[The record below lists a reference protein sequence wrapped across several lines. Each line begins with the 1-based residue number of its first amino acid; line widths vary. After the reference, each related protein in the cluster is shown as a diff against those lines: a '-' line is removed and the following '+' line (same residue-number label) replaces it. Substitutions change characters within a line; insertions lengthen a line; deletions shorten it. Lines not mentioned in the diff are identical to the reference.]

1 MRKTVKE
8 RYGEALSKALTELR
22 EIKAQLE
29 ASGNTSNTVTA
40 AEKWKQHTAELI
52 ERFGLPEEI
61 RFFNIQRQCGEDST
75 TGGFTEAVGAYDEML
90 VRVLQA
96 LPESDIKRG
105 YDEEVERPLSA
116 IDDLLGQI
124 GDLYRL
130 ATTGQRISA
139 QTAVDGLERWI
150 DRAYKILKHIVGEDE
165 AGQLY
170 SMRNEHGSIEYQVAT
185 YVTYLRDLKEE
196 IEKYPEQV
204 LAQEQSTETPSNNG
218 EPAPDALSIVE
229 QILSRFHAAVIQL
242 RHRHADRQT
251 LDVKDE
257 YDVQDLLHV
266 LLRTRFDDIR
276 AEEVSPS
283 YAGGSSRTDFV
294 VKGPRIA
301 IEVKFPN
308 ASLRDAKTGEQLL
321 IDIARYQEHPDCRS
335 LVCFIYDPNHCLRNP
350 AGLVADLSKRHGEL
364 EVRVY
369 VLL

>member
-8 RYGEALSKALTELR
+8 RFGEALSEALTELR
-22 EIKAQLE
+22 EIEAQLA
-29 ASGNTSNTVTA
+29 ASGNTSSTVA
-40 AEKWKQHTAELI
+40 AAGKWKQHTAELI
-52 ERFGLPEEI
+52 ERFGLGEEI
-61 RFFNIQRQCGEDST
+61 PFNEHRQLAEDAT
-75 TGGFTEAVGAYDEML
+75 TDGLTEALGAYAQML
-90 VRVLQA
+90 VHVLQA

-124 GDLYRL
+124 EDLYRR
-130 ATTGQRISA
+130 ATTGQGISA

-150 DRAYKILKHIVGEDE
+150 DRAYKILKHIVGEDQ

-170 SMRNEHGSIEYQVAT
+170 SMHNEHGSIEYQIAT
-185 YVTYLRDLKEE
+185 HVTYLCDLKEE
-196 IEKYPEQV
+196 IQKYPEQV
-204 LAQEQSTETPSNNG
+204 LAQEQSTETPSNG
-218 EPAPDALSIVE
+218 EPAPDPLSIVE

-283 YAGGSSRTDFV
+283 YAGGS
-294 VKGPRIA
+294 
-301 IEVKFPN
+301 
-308 ASLRDAKTGEQLL
+308 
-321 IDIARYQEHPDCRS
+321 
-335 LVCFIYDPNHCLRNP
+335 
-350 AGLVADLSKRHGEL
+350 
-364 EVRVY
+364 
-369 VLL
+369 